1 MHPKLAIAD
10 HTQKHHCPF
19 LFPITKLYTVHSH
32 HLTILADAFEY
43 LLLVAKC
50 ESWSVKALI
59 YLVLIAHVE
68 DVLHY
73 VGRFNLGSAVWVDT
87 GWGGL
92 DFSTGLAWDQAAL
105 SWICLLRG
113 RSSNVLQGNVNLVC
127 RASECCQLRSF
138 TVLSGYCTACR
149 RWFIYQ
155 YSFNDVRLK
164 LIKVLR
170 VMPLSCNAWL
180 QMIDRVTKTR
190 SLSSPLRVYFSTFE
204 FWALCRI
211 SIIQDMVI

>member
-1 MHPKLAIAD
+1 LVHHIKRVKPHLLDILDLLPIPLLMHPKLAIAD

-73 VGRFNLGSAVWVDT
+73 VGRFNLGSAV
-87 GWGGL
+87 
-92 DFSTGLAWDQAAL
+92 
-105 SWICLLRG
+105 
-113 RSSNVLQGNVNLVC
+113 
-127 RASECCQLRSF
+127 
-138 TVLSGYCTACR
+138 
-149 RWFIYQ
+149 
-155 YSFNDVRLK
+155 
-164 LIKVLR
+164 
-170 VMPLSCNAWL
+170 
-180 QMIDRVTKTR
+180 
-190 SLSSPLRVYFSTFE
+190 
-204 FWALCRI
+204 
-211 SIIQDMVI
+211 